1 MKQNSTKTNM
11 NAESS
16 KSYTSASIALIK
28 ESKYFKN

>member
-1 MKQNSTKTNM
+1 MKQNSTTTNS

-28 ESKYFKN
+28 ESKFLKN